1 MELDIDFSVRDPTGL
16 IMIQEFRKTD
26 EVHTITT
33 KSEGIYEFCFDNTFS
48 TIASKT
54 VFADLGF
61 YQYSDD
67 DWLQVAGTDHLNGEI
82 QVASLKVSL

>member
-1 MELDIDFSVRDPTGL
+1 MDIDFSVRDPTGL

-48 TIASKT
+48 TITSKT

-67 DWLQVAGTDHLNGEI
+67 DWLQVAGTDHLDGEI
-82 QVASLKVSL
+82 QVASLKVRL